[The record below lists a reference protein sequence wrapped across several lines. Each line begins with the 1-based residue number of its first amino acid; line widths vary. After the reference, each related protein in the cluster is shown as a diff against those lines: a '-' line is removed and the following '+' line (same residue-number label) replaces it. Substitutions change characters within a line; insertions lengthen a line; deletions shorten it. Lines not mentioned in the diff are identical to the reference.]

1 MTEPTKE
8 DVAQAERLKSMLK
21 GLVRDSDRYDA
32 EQIKTRG
39 ILEII
44 KDKGHNDLVHT
55 CETIIRRQAE
65 VSSLISEAINGS
77 MPNPD
82 DWDRLSDGVDEMD
95 LLMRRLRRYIGDP
108 R

>member
-21 GLVRDSDRYDA
+21 GLVNDSDRYDA
-32 EQIKTRG
+32 ESG
-39 ILEII
+39 ILDMI
-44 KDKGHNDLVHT
+44 KQRSHDDLVHT
-55 CETIIRRQAE
+55 CETIIRRQQE
-65 VSSLISEAINGS
+65 TSSLIGEAINGS

-82 DWDRLSDGVDEMD
+82 DWDRLSDTVDEMD
-95 LLMRRLRRYIGDP
+95 LLMRRLRRHIGDP